1 LYDAVTAEYVASHD
15 TLSNFI
21 EISSDSDDDD
31 NSDALITQSQALQ
44 SSIQP
49 TIDDPVEQDDA
60 SDSDEFVD
68 IDVLIAR
75 SQARS
80 QARNS
85 SIQPTIQSP
94 IDSDEFVDIDVLIA
108 QSQAQY
114 QPPTSSN
121 HPIRTRKPTAK
132 QASQNRRAIEREEK
146 RLAKLSKKP
155 KTVDTTQLDDFEL
168 PFRSSQ

>member
-1 LYDAVTAEYVASHD
+1 MASHD
-15 TLSNFI
+15 TPYNFI

-49 TIDDPVEQDDA
+49 TIQPTIDDPVEQDDA

-68 IDVLIAR
+68 IDVLIAQ

-114 QPPTSSN
+114 QPPTSLN

>member
-1 LYDAVTAEYVASHD
+1 MYDAVVAEYVASHD
-15 TLSNFI
+15 TPSNFI

-31 NSDALITQSQALQ
+31 NSDALIAQSQALQ

-49 TIDDPVEQDDA
+49 TIDDLVQQDNT

-68 IDVLIAR
+68 IDVLI
-75 SQARS
+75 
-80 QARNS
+80 
-85 SIQPTIQSP
+85 T
-94 IDSDEFVDIDVLIA
+94 
-108 QSQAQY
+108 QSQAQS

-132 QASQNRRAIEREEK
+132 QASQNRRVIDREEK

-155 KTVDTTQLDDFEL
+155 KTADTTQLDEFKL